1 MSTTVKDK
9 KRKKLAKRHTTELSD
24 IYDTICETLSSQRA
38 DSNILDVYVL
48 YDFVSVLLMQQDPD
62 DEIKLGPKSRH
73 AATLLA
79 LCEVMW
85 PEEEGISR
93 QQAELHLFFDYD
105 KLYYDT
111 NAIDAAMTTARCT
124 QKQKAVLWPYILDC
138 IDESQKKTTIAADAT
153 YRLHSH
159 IEEHV

>member
-1 MSTTVKDK
+1 MSVAVRDK
-9 KRKKLAKRHTTELSD
+9 KRKQLAKRHTTELLA

-48 YDFVSVLLMQQDPD
+48 YDFVSVFLMQQDPD
-62 DEIKLGPKSRH
+62 DESKLGPKSRH

-79 LCEVMW
+79 LCEV
-85 PEEEGISR
+85 ISEDGEIPP
-93 QQAELHLFFDYD
+93 QQAVLPLLFDYD

-124 QKQKAVLWPYILDC
+124 QKQKAVLWPLILDC
-138 IDESQKKTTIAADAT
+138 IDESQKKTTIGVDAT
-153 YRLHSH
+153 YRKHKYNA
-159 IEEHV
+159 EYV